1 MLGREVEVRACG
13 VEEEEEE
20 VDFSFLGVGFSR
32 DWRRGL
38 PARDARLASYCIPAK
53 EGRR

>member
-13 VEEEEEE
+13 VEEDDDKE

-32 DWRRGL
+32 DCRRGL
-38 PARDARLASYCIPAK
+38 SARNARLAIAFPLK
-53 EGRR
+53 EG